1 MKILTVHYSMA
12 NDEIKIEYLEG
23 FIVQHWVTK
32 ADILGDL
39 IAELKAKYNL
49 ILIEQRK
56 LDNEKLSQHNEC
68 L

>member
-12 NDEIKIEYLEG
+12 NDEIKIEYSEG

-39 IAELKAKYNL
+39 IAKLKAKYDL

>member
-1 MKILTVHYSMA
+1 MKTITVHYSMA

-39 IAELKAKYNL
+39 IAELKAKYDA
-49 ILIEQRK
+49 ILIEQRDK
-56 LDNEKLSQHNEC
+56 K
-68 L
+68 